1 MKRVISLWFPRL
13 PTDRLARLDPNWRE
27 RPGATL
33 ASVSGGQRLASVNET
48 AQRAGLYRNL
58 KLADARAILPALQ
71 TTPEDIGADKRLL
84 ARLASWCDR
93 YTPWVALDDM
103 PDQPGYGLFL
113 DITGCAHL
121 FGGGDQGESRLLDD
135 LVTRLEKLG
144 FACRAGLADTA
155 GAAWAMA
162 HYGTST
168 RAHRIVAPGGQ
179 RQALAE
185 LEIAALRLPAEAVE
199 TLNRLGL
206 RRIADLY
213 SLPRAPLTNRFGPLV
228 VARLD
233 QALGRM
239 VETIEPRRPTP
250 PFRCRLAF
258 AEPIGRPE
266 DIAAATARL
275 LAALGSQLETA
286 GLGARQLELV
296 LYRVDG
302 SFERCDI
309 GTSQPSRDADHL
321 LRLFAEPLGQID
333 AGFGVELMLLTARST
348 ETFVGKQTG
357 LQPDQG
363 SQDGKVDE
371 LIDRLTARLGS
382 DRVIRFVPR
391 QSHIPERAVQ
401 RIAASNAANPGLR
414 SAVALAED
422 WRVFTR
428 PTATRAAPVRPV
440 RLLATP
446 EPIDVIAPVPDDPPR
461 QFNWRQQSHRVVRV
475 DGPERLANEW
485 WREQDSA
492 AAALNAVPPVRDYYR
507 IEAEDGQRYWIYR
520 DGPFNSIA
528 TGGAARTARWYL
540 HGFCA

>member
-1 MKRVISLWFPRL
+1 MLPSLQ
-13 PTDRLARLDPNWRE
+13 
-27 RPGATL
+27 
-33 ASVSGGQRLASVNET
+33 VT
-48 AQRAGLYRNL
+48 A
-58 KLADARAILPALQ
+58 
-71 TTPEDIGADKRLL
+71 EDIGADKRLL

-93 YTPWVALDDM
+93 YTPWVALDDL
-103 PDQPGYGLFL
+103 PDQAGYGLFL

-121 FGGGDQGESRLLDD
+121 FGGGDSGETRLLED
-135 LVTRLEKLG
+135 LTARLEKVG

-162 HYGTST
+162 HFDKGA
-168 RAHRIVAPGGQ
+168 RGQRIVPPGGQ

-185 LEIAALRLPAEAVE
+185 LDIAALRLPADAIE

-228 VARLD
+228 LARLD
-233 QALGRM
+233 QALGRL
-239 VETIEPRRPTP
+239 VENIEPRRPAP

-266 DIAAATARL
+266 DIAAATSRL
-275 LAALGSQLETA
+275 LASLGSQLESA
-286 GLGARQLELV
+286 GVGARQIELV

-333 AGFGVELMLLTARST
+333 AGFGVELMLLTARSV
-348 ETFVGKQTG
+348 ETFAGKQTS
-357 LQPDQG
+357 LQSG
-363 SQDGKVDE
+363 ETEDGKVDE
-371 LIDRLTARLGS
+371 LIDRLTSRLGS
-382 DRVIRFVPR
+382 DRVIRLMPR
-391 QSHIPERAVQ
+391 QSHLPERAVQ
-401 RIAASNAANPGLR
+401 RISAGGGANGKAGLR

-422 WRVFTR
+422 WRAFTQ
-428 PTATRAAPVRPV
+428 PTPGRTAPVRPV
-440 RLLATP
+440 RLLSNP

-475 DGPERLANEW
+475 DGPERLTNEW
-485 WREQDSA
+485 WREQETA
-492 AAALNAVPPVRDYYR
+492 GATLNATPPVRDYYR

-520 DGPFNSIA
+520 DGPFNSISI
-528 TGGAARTARWYL
+528 GGASRTARWYL